1 MTVDEFFFLVYAWC
15 EVHSVEVFATAIALP
30 VFGTVAAL
38 VGRGGKTD
46 ADGRLI
52 ASTVMA
58 IALAAVVL
66 EVLGIGIALGLKNL
80 SLWDAN
86 LLLLVAP
93 VVCLVGCVIG
103 IRRVFPLNELGS
115 VKSAVDV
122 SAFVAACLGMMWF
135 FSKFRGWSLV
145 FFGSFAQLL
154 VVLALAALLIW
165 RLYKRAFGGIA
176 RAAPTRPMAS

>member
-15 EVHSVEVFATAIALP
+15 EVHSVEVFATALALP

-38 VGRGGKTD
+38 IGRGGRTD

-52 ASTVMA
+52 ASGVMA

-66 EVLGIGIALGLKNL
+66 EVLGVGIALGLKNL
-80 SLWDAN
+80 SLFDAN
-86 LLLLVAP
+86 LLLLISP
-93 VVCLVGCVIG
+93 LLCLIGCVVG

-122 SAFVAACLGMMWF
+122 SAFVVACLGVMWF

-145 FFGSFAQLL
+145 FLGSFTQLI
-154 VVLALAALLIW
+154 VVGLLAAVLIW
-165 RLYKRAFGGIA
+165 RLYKRAFGGLNGAPSAA
-176 RAAPTRPMAS
+176 RSMV